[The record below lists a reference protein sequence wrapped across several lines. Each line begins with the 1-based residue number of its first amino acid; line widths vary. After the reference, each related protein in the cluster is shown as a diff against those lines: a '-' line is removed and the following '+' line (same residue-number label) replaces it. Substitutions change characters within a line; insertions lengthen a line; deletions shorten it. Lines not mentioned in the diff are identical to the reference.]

1 MAKQPVDEGAVS
13 PVSSPWEEGSLFSGH
28 RQNPRDFEPE
38 MPRDSLQASAPPSIS
53 QVPSR
58 EGGDLPLPAAQQ
70 EQEWTPAS
78 EPRHLLSH

>member
-1 MAKQPVDEGAVS
+1 MAKQSVDEGAAS
-13 PVSSPWEEGSLFSGH
+13 PVSTPWGG
-28 RQNPRDFEPE
+28 RQHVLWAQAKPQRLEPE
-38 MPRDSLQASAPPSIS
+38 MARDSLQASAPPSIS

-58 EGGDLPLPAAQQ
+58 EGGDLPLPTQR